1 MKFKGCNLFKVCHK
15 EANVK
20 ASLLTQINVHRTA
33 LFIHTFARCRN
44 NSSHEPRANQILAT
58 ISLII
63 LKEQEKS
70 SKINIDCFLIEHH
83 LSKL

>member
-1 MKFKGCNLFKVCHK
+1 MKLRSCNLFKVCHK

-20 ASLLTQINVHRTA
+20 ASMLTQINVHRTA
-33 LFIHTFARCRN
+33 FVLHTFARCKN

-63 LKEQEKS
+63 LKEQEKIV
-70 SKINIDCFLIEHH
+70 K
-83 LSKL
+83 